1 MPQTYTLH
9 EATIDG
15 PIVGTYT
22 QEDLTVAAEPKRGEI
37 LEVSGKRWRVVD
49 DAAAERT
56 LLVEAVEDFAGLD
69 DVEMA
74 ARQADQT
81 RDKEQDD
88 ADNDVYPSGPY
99 VEPGPDDRDT

>member
-9 EATIDG
+9 EATVDG
-15 PIVGTYT
+15 PIVGIYT
-22 QEDLTVAAEPKRGEI
+22 QEDVKAGAEIKRGEI
-37 LEVSGKRWRVVD
+37 LEVSGKRWRVVAD
-49 DAAAERT
+49 VAAERT
-56 LLVEAVEDFAGLD
+56 LLVEAVEEFAGLD

-74 ARQADQT
+74 LRHADQT
-81 RDKEQDD
+81 RDREQDD